1 MAIYR
6 AEGVVLRTIK
16 LGEADKILTICTRER
31 GKVRAVAKGVRKTQS
46 RFGGRLEPCNHV
58 SLQLYEGRELDTITQ
73 AETVTTFAA
82 VRGDLDRLGEAV
94 TLLEAVDQLSQPNQ
108 ADPRLLDMLLGALA
122 ALNEQDSKLLVP
134 AFLLKLLAHDGVRP
148 ELDACTVCSRED
160 IDALTRFDAGLGGMV
175 CESCHRGHRIS
186 PEAHT
191 ILRGILGGQLGAILA
206 LPDSKH
212 SSEVVELS
220 ARMFEYHIERRLRSH
235 GLLDRH

>member
-1 MAIYR
+1 MALYR

-73 AETVTTFAA
+73 AETITTFSH
-82 VRGDLDRLGEAV
+82 VRGDLDRLGEAL
-94 TLLEAVDQLSQPNQ
+94 TLLEAVDQVSQPDH
-108 ADPRLLDMLLGALA
+108 ADPQLLDMLLGALS
-122 ALNEQDSKLLVP
+122 ALDEHDSKLLVP
-134 AFLLKLLAHDGVRP
+134 SFLLKVLAHDGVRP
-148 ELDACTVCSRED
+148 ELDACMVC
-160 IDALTRFDAGLGGMV
+160 AGAGVVLTRFDVGLGGMV
-175 CESCHRGHRIS
+175 CESCHRGRRIS
-186 PEAHT
+186 SEAHT

-206 LPDSKH
+206 LPDSRY
-212 SSEVVELS
+212 SAEVVELA
-220 ARMFEYHIERRLRSH
+220 ARLFEHHLERRLRSH